1 MQKHL
6 ILLLVS
12 FISIVSVAQKKVI
25 THDDYDRWMKM
36 GETQLSEKGNIIV
49 YNIEPITPFANSLVE
64 VYNTKT
70 KTYFKLDSG
79 INPTIDFDENFVFFQ
94 QKPSFET
101 DRKERK
107 DKVKKDKKPYQH

>member
-1 MQKHL
+1 MQRHL

-70 KTYFKLDSG
+70 KTYFKY
-79 INPTIDFDENFVFFQ
+79 FFHNNLLKNNMLESPGTLK
-94 QKPSFET
+94 QK
-101 DRKERK
+101 
-107 DKVKKDKKPYQH
+107 

>member
-49 YNIEPITPFANSLVE
+49 YNI
-64 VYNTKT
+64 
-70 KTYFKLDSG
+70 
-79 INPTIDFDENFVFFQ
+79 
-94 QKPSFET
+94 
-101 DRKERK
+101 DRKQIFVYFRYGKENCTM
-107 DKVKKDKKPYQH
+107 